1 MIGTL
6 NQILTGNDNL
16 AGKYALIKMLNIMLN
31 LSYVIQVIQSIDVIQ
46 VSLSLTLNKRNF
58 YFLSLY
64 SLHLVPQS

>member
-31 LSYVIQVIQSIDVIQ
+31 LS
-46 VSLSLTLNKRNF
+46 
-58 YFLSLY
+58 
-64 SLHLVPQS
+64 

>member
-58 YFLSLY
+58 YFLSLH